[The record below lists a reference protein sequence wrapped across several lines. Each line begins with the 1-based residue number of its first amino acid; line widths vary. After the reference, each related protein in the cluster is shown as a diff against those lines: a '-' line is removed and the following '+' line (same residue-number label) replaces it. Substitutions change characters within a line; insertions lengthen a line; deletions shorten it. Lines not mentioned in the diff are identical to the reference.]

1 MHCHASPGVGFSLQA
16 QNSLRIAVLD
26 ENRREEEENRDSRG
40 GTVIEAFDQRDA
52 GQPGQAVLSGPV
64 LLS

>member
-1 MHCHASPGVGFSLQA
+1 MGFSLQA

-26 ENRREEEENRDSRG
+26 ENRREEEEENRDSRG